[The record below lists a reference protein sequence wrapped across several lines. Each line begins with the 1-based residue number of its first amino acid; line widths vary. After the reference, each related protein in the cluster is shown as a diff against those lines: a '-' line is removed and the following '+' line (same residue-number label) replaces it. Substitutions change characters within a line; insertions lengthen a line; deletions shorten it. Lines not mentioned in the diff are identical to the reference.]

1 VLPAVNMTGHPV
13 PIKEMRQALIRGLV
27 EQGIAVLD
35 EEDLERF
42 MAQHRVRY
50 TGGIDAVTAQAFKK
64 EAGIDAVFI
73 TTLERYTDTNPPSL
87 ALFCRLVA
95 TGDPPVILWMETA
108 GLSGDEAPGLL
119 GLGLIGDIVGLQAKA
134 VGRLTASIG
143 DFLAR
148 GGGTEPSGG
157 EGRFEPKTAYSSS
170 FLRTDRKYAIAVA
183 PFLNRSDQNE
193 ADTFLALHFIDQLAK
208 VGRFEVID
216 PGAVREQFLFFRMI
230 MQEGL
235 SRRDADLIHAS
246 LQADLILT
254 GKVAEY
260 QDVGGNPTV
269 AFNVLLFERQRKKV
283 VWESWSYN
291 QGDDDVFFFDWGRI
305 TSASVL
311 ASKMAQA
318 VVQDMT
324 GLGTIKEGQ
333 PPEEQSSPWENM
345 LDDVPAR

>member
-1 VLPAVNMTGHPV
+1 
-13 PIKEMRQALIRGLV
+13 
-27 EQGIAVLD
+27 
-35 EEDLERF
+35 
-42 MAQHRVRY
+42 
-50 TGGIDAVTAQAFKK
+50 
-64 EAGIDAVFI
+64 
-73 TTLERYTDTNPPSL
+73 
-87 ALFCRLVA
+87 
-95 TGDPPVILWMETA
+95 
-108 GLSGDEAPGLL
+108 
-119 GLGLIGDIVGLQAKA
+119 
-134 VGRLTASIG
+134 
-143 DFLAR
+143 
-148 GGGTEPSGG
+148 
-157 EGRFEPKTAYSSS
+157 
-170 FLRTDRKYAIAVA
+170 
-183 PFLNRSDQNE
+183 
-193 ADTFLALHFIDQLAK
+193 
-208 VGRFEVID
+208 
-216 PGAVREQFLFFRMI
+216 

-291 QGDDDVFFFDWGRI
+291 QGDDGVFFFDWGRI

-324 GLGTIKEGQ
+324 VLGTIKEGQ
-333 PPEEQSSPWENM
+333 PPEEHSSPWENM